1 MLKLGAHLS
10 IAGGHPKAFIQAAL
24 LGCDSFQIF
33 TRNQNQWSAKPID
46 AQSISLFISE
56 RKKSGIA
63 TILAHDSYLINLGSP
78 DQILWKK
85 SIDAFIDEMERAEHL
100 EIDYLVFHPG
110 AHMGSGE
117 ESCIARI
124 AQALDEAIETHPDYK
139 LMLLLETTAGQGTN
153 VGWRFEQLRAI
164 IDSVQRQDKLG
175 VCFDTCHAFAA
186 GYELRTPDAYEETW
200 KQFDEI
206 IGIER
211 LNAFHLNDSKK
222 DCGSRVDRHEH
233 IGYGFLGKKPFE
245 YILHD
250 KRFDGLAGCLETPK
264 EGDWDKRNLSV
275 LRRLQK
281 MPVKRK
287 TVKKMSTGCCCGGK
301 GGAAKKVIPKKK
313 ATAKA
318 TARKKV
324 TPKSIAKKTIAKKEE
339 KMPTKKP
346 AKKAAKKAAPKKP
359 VKKKK

>member
-24 LGCDSFQIF
+24 LGCESFQIF
-33 TRNQNQWSAKPID
+33 TKNQNQWSAKPID

-63 TILAHDSYLINLGSP
+63 KILAHDSYLINLGSP
-78 DQILWKK
+78 DQILWER
-85 SIDAFIDEMERAEHL
+85 SVSAFIDEMERAEHL
-100 EIDYLVFHPG
+100 EIEYLVFHPG
-110 AHMGSGE
+110 AHMGSGDE
-117 ESCIARI
+117 KCIARI
-124 AQALDEAIETHPDYK
+124 AQALKRVIDAHPDYK
-139 LMLLLETTAGQGTN
+139 LMLLLETTAGQGTS

-164 IDSVQRQDKLG
+164 IDLVKRNDRMG
-175 VCFDTCHAFAA
+175 VCVDTCHIFAA
-186 GYELRTPDAYEETW
+186 GYELRTWEGYEATW

-206 IGIER
+206 VGLKR
-211 LNAFHLNDSKK
+211 LRAFHLNDCKK
-222 DCGSRVDRHEH
+222 DCGSHVDRHEH
-233 IGYGFLGKKPFE
+233 IGHGFLGKKPFE

-250 KRFDGLAGCLETPK
+250 ERFDGLAGCLETPK

-275 LRRLQK
+275 LRRLQR
-281 MPVKRK
+281 MPVKEK
-287 TVKKMSTGCCCGGK
+287 TEKMTSGCCCGGH
-301 GGAAKKVIPKKK
+301 GPARKVTPKKR

-318 TARKKV
+318 VARGKV
-324 TPKSIAKKTIAKKEE
+324 TPKLSAKKRIAKKEE

-359 VKKKK
+359 AKKK